1 MTISRES
8 IDRLQSHWAVKAV
21 GAERINAAH
30 NAAAVMYVDANLGA
44 QLKRR
49 SGHEENATR
58 LIQDVALAYE
68 VAASEQIDEL
78 AKAATAAPGSEV
90 ELCEA
95 AAHEAFGLLRS
106 LPLQTDSLEQLVRQ
120 VLQLGAL
127 AYCSDRWAEF
137 RSWMR
142 ERNIT
147 PELFQSAGSWDTR
160 VLSDL
165 GQVWV
170 RLLRKDG
177 WADLEGVAETVGRL
191 RSEQQENEAA
201 LFGSQDRP
209 ENVQAAG
216 WRLVAL
222 YHWAKLSELV
232 ATYLMQGEPIDVAA
246 QLDFHF
252 DRAIS
257 AAQQS
262 ADPAFVVV
270 LQWQRALAQRMVAG
284 ALWSVT
290 RIGPEIRNVVA
301 TATRHRSMFEMLP
314 PQRIAIQEQG
324 LLDPASAAVVVD
336 LPTSAGKT
344 ILAEFKIVQ
353 AISQFK
359 QDSGWVA
366 YVAPTRALV
375 AQITRRLRRD
385 LGPSG
390 IRVEELTAAVEIDQ
404 IEAGMIAD
412 ASFDVLV
419 ATPEKLHLAI
429 RNAAIERPLALLV
442 LDEAHNIE
450 DVDRGIRIE
459 LLLATVKRD
468 CPQANF
474 LLLMPYVPNGNDLA
488 RWLAPQTGKSISLAT
503 TPWQPNDRLIGLVS
517 AVAPESGRGRGWRLS
532 FEPLLTSGSSMRV
545 SSTYQIG
552 DGPQLDRPFSSIK
565 NDLGRLAGASALTL
579 SERGTAIVICP
590 RIDSVWTIAGELAAE
605 LPEISDPDVALVQR
619 YLATEIS
626 ESYALIGLLS
636 HRVGVHH
643 AGLSDETRTLM
654 EWLAEQGKLRILVAT
669 TGLSQG
675 LNFPVSSIFLA
686 SRNLPS
692 GHFSRP
698 MSPREFWNLAGRAGR
713 VDQDS
718 IGLVGISC
726 KTGDHDSLAE
736 FLSEQAGDLVSR
748 LVVLLDELEDAGRL
762 LNLERSLYN
771 DQWADFR
778 SYVAHLFA
786 QKKNLDAVLAE
797 TELLLR
803 NTFGYASL
811 AESTPTDRDKG
822 VRLLEATRSYAAEL
836 SQHVETTTLADS
848 TGFTPEGIRSAMGAM
863 RQMDSALDVTDWQ
876 PESLFGDIASSALPE
891 LMRVM
896 LQLPQIRDSIDEL
909 GGAGSGIGDRAAKI
923 ASDWVEGVPIKAIA
937 ERYFSETASQ
947 TAALT
952 EATKAIYRNLATAGT
967 WGLTALSKL
976 PTSGIDFASVS
987 ETDLR
992 KINLLGAMLYHGV
1005 NSEAGVVMRMSSVPR
1020 SAANSLG
1027 AEFTQTE
1034 PSTQLLPSEA
1044 RQYLARLSD
1053 ADWGRHVPQGAPLV
1067 GSDLRELW
1075 HVLSGGARR
1084 NLDDKAQTPSPSGE
1098 PPSPDPVRTTR

>member
-1 MTISRES
+1 MTASQS
-8 IDRLQSHWAVKAV
+8 SLTRLESHWAIAAV
-21 GAERINAAH
+21 GAERIAAAH
-30 NAAAVMYVDANLGA
+30 DAAAELHVETNLGRQLRRETQPA
-44 QLKRR
+44 QD
-49 SGHEENATR
+49 TR
-58 LIQDVALAYE
+58 ALIQDVAFAYE
-68 VAASEQIDEL
+68 IAASELVDEL
-78 AKAATAAPGSEV
+78 AKASTTLPGSEA
-90 ELCEA
+90 ELAEA

-106 LPLQTDSLEQLVRQ
+106 LPLNTDSLEELVRQ

-142 ERNIT
+142 EREVT
-147 PELFQSAGSWDTR
+147 PERFRSSGSWDLR
-160 VLSDL
+160 VLGDL
-165 GQVWV
+165 GQIWT

-177 WADLEGVAETVGRL
+177 WADLEGVAETVARL
-191 RSEQQENEAA
+191 RSDQQENEEA
-201 LFGSQDRP
+201 LFNAQNRP
-209 ENVQAAG
+209 EDVHAAG

-232 ATYLMQGEPIDVAA
+232 ATYLMQGEPVDVTT

-270 LQWQRALAQRMVAG
+270 LQWQRAMAQRMVAG

-301 TATRHRSMFEMLP
+301 TATRQRSMFEMLP
-314 PQRIAIQEQG
+314 PQRVAIQEQG

-359 QDSGWVA
+359 QDRGWVA

-375 AQITRRLRRD
+375 SQITRRLRRD

-390 IRVEELTAAVEIDQ
+390 VRVEELTSAVEIDE
-404 IEAGMIAD
+404 IEAGMFSD
-412 ASFDVLV
+412 AAFDVLV

-429 RNAAIERPLALLV
+429 RNAAIDRPLALLV

-450 DVDRGIRIE
+450 DADRGIRIE

-474 LLLMPYVPNGNDLA
+474 LLLMPNVPNGEDLA
-488 RWLAPQTGKSISLAT
+488 RWLAPRTGKSISLAS

-517 AVAPESGRGRGWRLS
+517 AAAPLSGRGRNWTLN
-532 FEPLLTSGSSMRV
+532 FEPLVTSGSSMRV
-545 SSTYQIG
+545 SGIYKIG
-552 DGPQLDRPFSSIK
+552 DGPQLNRSFSAIK

-579 SERGTAIVICP
+579 SERGTAIVICS
-590 RIDSVWTIAGELAAE
+590 RIDSVWTVAGELAAQ
-605 LPEISDPDVALVQR
+605 LPEIDDPDIALVQR

-626 ESYALIGLLS
+626 EEYALIELLS
-636 HRVGVHH
+636 RHVGVHH

-675 LNFPVSSIFLA
+675 LNFPVSSILLA

-692 GHFSRP
+692 GRVSRP

-718 IGLVGISC
+718 IGVVGISC
-726 KTGDHDSLAE
+726 KDGDYEALVKFVSK
-736 FLSEQAGDLVSR
+736 QAGDLVSR

-803 NTFGYASL
+803 NTFGYSSL
-811 AESTPTDRDKG
+811 AESTPAQRQKG
-822 VRLLEATRSYAAEL
+822 FRLLEATRSYAAEL
-836 SQHVETTTLADS
+836 AQNVETATLADS
-848 TGFTPEGIRSAMGAM
+848 TGFTPEGIRSAMQGM
-863 RQMDSALDVTDWQ
+863 RQMDSILNVGDWQ
-876 PESLFGDIASSALPE
+876 PGSLFGDVSTSALPD

-896 LQLPQIRDSIDEL
+896 LQLPQIKDSIDEL
-909 GGAGSGIGDRAAKI
+909 SGMGSGIGDRAAKI
-923 ASDWVEGVPIKAIA
+923 AIDWVEGVSIKSIA
-937 ERYFSETASQ
+937 ERYFGDSTNP

-976 PTSGIDFASVS
+976 PTSGIDFDSVS
-987 ETDLR
+987 ESDLR
-992 KINLLGAMLYHGV
+992 NINLLGAMLYHGV
-1005 NSEAGVVMRMSSVPR
+1005 NTEAGVVMRMSSVPR
-1020 SAANSLG
+1020 TAANSLG
-1027 AEFTQTE
+1027 AEFAQTRTSVE
-1034 PSTQLLPSEA
+1034 MRPSFAREFLSQLSE
-1044 RQYLARLSD
+1044 S
-1053 ADWGRHVPQGAPLV
+1053 DWGRHVPQGSPLA

-1075 HVLSGGARR
+1075 QVLSGGTGSVGVATE
-1084 NLDDKAQTPSPSGE
+1084 NADPTQTSAS
-1098 PPSPDPVRTTR
+1098 R

>member
-1 MTISRES
+1 MTISREAIS
-8 IDRLQSHWAVKAV
+8 RLKSHWAI
-21 GAERINAAH
+21 GAIGADRVAAAH
-30 NAAAVMYVDANLGA
+30 DAAAAMHVDANLGR
-44 QLKRR
+44 QLRR
-49 SGHEENATR
+49 DDSQDPGVQA
-58 LIQDVALAYE
+58 LIQDVAFAYE
-68 VAASEQIDEL
+68 IVASEGIEALAMVSASSAASDAEI
-78 AKAATAAPGSEV
+78 A
-90 ELCEA
+90 EA
-95 AAHEAFGLLRS
+95 AAHEAFGLLRA
-106 LPLQTDSLEQLVRQ
+106 LPLKLDSLEGLVHQ

-137 RSWMR
+137 RAWMR
-142 ERNIT
+142 EHEVS
-147 PELFQSAGSWDTR
+147 PALFQSDGSWDTR

-165 GQVWV
+165 GQIWT

-177 WADLEGVAETVGRL
+177 WQDLEGVAEIVARL
-191 RSEQQENEAA
+191 RAEQKENEEL
-201 LFGSQDRP
+201 LFSARSRP
-209 ENVQAAG
+209 EDLQVAG

-222 YHWAKLSELV
+222 YHWARLSELV
-232 ATYLMQGEPIDVAA
+232 ATYLMQGEPADIAT

-270 LQWQRALAQRMVAG
+270 LQWQRVMAQRMAAG

-290 RIGPEIRNVVA
+290 RIGPEIRSIVE
-301 TATRHRSMFEMLP
+301 TATRQRSMFEMLP

-359 QDSGWVA
+359 QDQGWVA
-366 YVAPTRALV
+366 YVAPTRAFV
-375 AQITRRLRRD
+375 SQITRRLRSD

-390 IRVEELTAAVEIDQ
+390 IRVEELTSAVEIDE
-404 IEAGMIAD
+404 IEAGMLNE
-412 ASFDVLV
+412 SPFDVLV

-429 RNAAIERPLALLV
+429 RNAAIARPLALLV

-450 DVDRGIRIE
+450 DSDRGIRIE

-468 CPQANF
+468 CAQANF
-474 LLLMPYVPNGNDLA
+474 LLLMPYVPNGDDLA

-503 TPWQPNDRLIGLVS
+503 TPWQPNDRLIGLVA
-517 AVAPESGRGRGWRLS
+517 AVPPVGGRGRDWRLS
-532 FEPLLTSGSSMRV
+532 FEPLLTSGSSMNI
-545 SSTYQIG
+545 SGLYQIG
-552 DGPQLDRPFSSIK
+552 DGPQLDRTFSDIK
-565 NDLGRLAGASALTL
+565 KNLSGLAGASALTL

-590 RIDSVWTIAGELAAE
+590 TIPTVWTIAEELSGR
-605 LPEISDPDVALVQR
+605 LPEVGDPDIALVQR

-626 ESYALIGLLS
+626 EDYALIALLAR
-636 HRVGVHH
+636 RVGVHH
-643 AGLSDETRTLM
+643 AGLSDETRALM

-675 LNFPVSSIFLA
+675 LNFPVSSILLA

-692 GHFSRP
+692 GKFNRP
-698 MSPREFWNLAGRAGR
+698 MSSREFWNLAGRAGR

-718 IGLVGISC
+718 IGVVGISC
-726 KTGDHDSLAE
+726 KEGDREPLAQ
-736 FLSEQAGDLVSR
+736 FLSEQAGNLVSR

-786 QKKNLDAVLAE
+786 QKKNLDAVLSE

-803 NTFGYASL
+803 NTFGYSSL
-811 AESTPTDRDKG
+811 AEASPAERQKG

-836 SQHVETTTLADS
+836 AQNVETTTLADS
-848 TGFTPEGIRSAMGAM
+848 TGFTPEGIRSAMGEM
-863 RQMDSALDVTDWQ
+863 RRMDKSLDVSDWQ
-876 PESLFGDIASSALPE
+876 PGSLFGDMASSALPD

-909 GGAGSGIGDRAAKI
+909 SGVGAGIGDRAAKI
-923 ASDWVEGVPIKAIA
+923 AMDWVAGVSIKSIA
-937 ERYFSETASQ
+937 ERYFGDAASP

-967 WGLTALSKL
+967 WGITALSKL
-976 PTSGIDFASVS
+976 PTSGIDFENIS

-992 KINLLGAMLYHGV
+992 SINLLGAMLYHGV
-1005 NSEAGVVMRMSSVPR
+1005 NTEAGIVMRMSSVPR
-1020 SAANSLG
+1020 TAANSLG
-1027 AEFTQTE
+1027 GEFARDHE
-1034 PSTQLLPSEA
+1034 AGSLRPSDA
-1044 RQYLARLSD
+1044 REFLSRLSD
-1053 ADWGRHVPQGAPLV
+1053 ADWSRHVPRGSELA
-1067 GSDLRELW
+1067 GSDLRNLW
-1075 HVLSGGARR
+1075 HVLSG
-1084 NLDDKAQTPSPSGE
+1084 SSGD
-1098 PPSPDPVRTTR
+1098 PGVRSAVSSPDRAPSTSS

>member
-1 MTISRES
+1 MTVSRDS
-8 IDRLQSHWAVKAV
+8 LSRLQSHWAVAAV
-21 GAERINAAH
+21 GEERIIAAR
-30 NAAAVMYVDANLGA
+30 AAAAALHIETNLGG
-44 QLKRR
+44 QLRR
-49 SGHEENATR
+49 ESR
-58 LIQDVALAYE
+58 LSQEAETLIHDVAFAYE
-68 VAASEQIDEL
+68 IAASEQVDEL
-78 AKAATAAPGSEV
+78 AKVSTTLPGSDA
-90 ELCEA
+90 ELAEA

-106 LPLQTDSLEQLVRQ
+106 LPLETDSLEELVRQ

-142 ERNIT
+142 EREVT
-147 PELFQSAGSWDTR
+147 PERFQSSGPWDSR

-165 GQVWV
+165 GQVWT

-177 WADLEGVAETVGRL
+177 WADLSGVAETIARL
-191 RSEQQENEAA
+191 RSEQQENEEA
-201 LFGSQDRP
+201 LLQAKDRP
-209 ENVQAAG
+209 QEVHAAG

-222 YHWAKLSELV
+222 YHWARLSELV
-232 ATYLMQGEPIDVAA
+232 ATYLMQGEPADISSH
-246 QLDFHF
+246 LDFHF

-262 ADPAFVVV
+262 ADSAFVVV
-270 LQWQRALAQRMVAG
+270 LRWQRAMVQRMVAG

-290 RIGPEIRNVVA
+290 RIGPEIRSVVA
-301 TATRHRSMFEMLP
+301 TATRQRSLFEMLP
-314 PQRIAIQEQG
+314 PQRVAIQEQG

-359 QDSGWVA
+359 QDRGWVA

-375 AQITRRLRRD
+375 SQITRRLRRD

-390 IRVEELTAAVEIDQ
+390 IGVEELTSAVEIDE
-404 IEAGMIAD
+404 IEARMLGDSA
-412 ASFDVLV
+412 FDVLV

-429 RNAAIERPLALLV
+429 RNTAIERPLALLV

-450 DVDRGIRIE
+450 DADRGIRIE

-474 LLLMPYVPNGNDLA
+474 LLLMPYVPNGEDLA
-488 RWLAPQTGKSISLAT
+488 RWLAPRTGKSISLAS

-517 AVAPESGRGRGWRLS
+517 ATAPSSGRGRDWTLD

-545 SSTYQIG
+545 SGMYRIG
-552 DGPQLDRPFSSIK
+552 DGPQLDRPYSKMK

-579 SERGTAIVICP
+579 SERGTAIVICSS
-590 RIDSVWTIAGELAAE
+590 INSVWTVASELSA
-605 LPEISDPDVALVQR
+605 LLLQVDDPDIALVQR
-619 YLATEIS
+619 YLTAEIS
-626 ESYALIGLLS
+626 ENYALIELLS
-636 HRVGVHH
+636 RRIGVHH

-675 LNFPVSSIFLA
+675 LNFPVSSILLA

-692 GHFSRP
+692 GRLSRR

-718 IGLVGISC
+718 IGVVGISC
-726 KTGDHDSLAE
+726 KDGDHDALVK
-736 FLSEQAGDLVSR
+736 FVSEQAGDLVSR

-803 NTFGYASL
+803 NTFGYSSL
-811 AESTPTDRDKG
+811 AESTHDQRLKG
-822 VRLLEATRSYAAEL
+822 FRLLEATRSYAAEL
-836 SQHVETTTLADS
+836 AQNVETATLADS
-848 TGFTPEGIRSAMGAM
+848 TGFTPEGIRSAMNEMRRIGAV
-863 RQMDSALDVTDWQ
+863 LDVGDWQ
-876 PESLFGDIASSALPE
+876 PGSLFGDVSTSALPD

-909 GGAGSGIGDRAAKI
+909 GGIGSGIGDRAARI
-923 ASDWVEGVPIKAIA
+923 ASDWVEGVSIKIIA
-937 ERYFSETASQ
+937 ERYFGGDAS
-947 TAALT
+947 TVALT

-976 PTSGIDFASVS
+976 PTSGIDFESVS
-987 ETDLR
+987 ELDLR
-992 KINLLGAMLYHGV
+992 NINLLGAMLYHGV
-1005 NSEAGVVMRMSSVPR
+1005 NTEAGVVMRMSSVPR
-1020 SAANSLG
+1020 TAAISLG
-1027 AEFTQTE
+1027 AEFAQTRTSTE
-1034 PSTQLLPSEA
+1034 LRPSHA
-1044 RQYLARLSD
+1044 REFLAQLSD
-1053 ADWGRHVPQGAPLV
+1053 SDWGRHVPQGTPLV
-1067 GSDLRELW
+1067 GSDLREIW
-1075 HVLSGGARR
+1075 QVLSGSTSDSGSATEIV
-1084 NLDDKAQTPSPSGE
+1084 DHAQEFPLRPS
-1098 PPSPDPVRTTR
+1098 

>member
-8 IDRLQSHWAVKAV
+8 IARLQSHWAVSAV
-21 GAERINAAH
+21 GADRIAAAH
-30 NAAAVMYVDANLGA
+30 AAAAAMHIEANLGA
-44 QLKRR
+44 QLRR
-49 SGHEENATR
+49 GAPADDAKA

-68 VAASEQIDEL
+68 VAAGEQIDEL
-78 AKAATAAPGSEV
+78 ARASTSIRGSEA
-90 ELCEA
+90 ELAEA
-95 AAHEAFGLLRS
+95 AAHQAFGLLRS
-106 LPLQTDSLEQLVRQ
+106 LPLRTESLEELVRQ

-142 ERNIT
+142 ERGVT
-147 PELFQSAGSWDTR
+147 PERFSSSGSWDSQ
-160 VLSDL
+160 VLADL
-165 GQVWV
+165 GQIWTL
-170 RLLRKDG
+170 LLRKDG
-177 WADLEGVAETVGRL
+177 WADLEGVAKVVARL
-191 RSEQQENEAA
+191 RSEQQESEAA
-201 LFGSQDRP
+201 LFEAQDRP
-209 ENVQAAG
+209 ENVHAAG

-222 YHWAKLSELV
+222 YHWARLSELV
-232 ATYLMQGEPIDVAA
+232 ATYLMQGEPADVTV

-257 AAQQS
+257 SARQS

-270 LQWQRALAQRMVAG
+270 LQWQRAMAQRMVAG

-290 RIGPEIRNVVA
+290 RIGPEIRNVVL
-301 TATRHRSMFEMLP
+301 TATRQRSMFEMLP

-359 QDSGWVA
+359 EDRGWVA

-375 AQITRRLRRD
+375 SQITRRLRRD

-390 IRVEELTAAVEIDQ
+390 IRVEELTAAVEIDE
-404 IEAGMIAD
+404 IEAGMLND
-412 ASFDVLV
+412 SVFDVLV

-429 RNAAIERPLALLV
+429 RNAAIERPLALIV

-450 DVDRGIRIE
+450 NADRGIRIE

-474 LLLMPYVPNGNDLA
+474 LLLMPHVPNGDDLA
-488 RWLAPQTGKSISLAT
+488 RWLAPRTGKSISLAT

-517 AVAPESGRGRGWRLS
+517 AIAPDNGKARDWRLQ
-532 FEPLLTSGSSMRV
+532 FEPLLTSGSSMLV
-545 SSTYQIG
+545 SGTYQIG
-552 DGPQLDRPFSSIK
+552 DGPQLDRPYSGIK

-590 RIDSVWTIAGELAAE
+590 RIDSVWTIAGELAQQ
-605 LPEISDPDVALVQR
+605 LPEDDDPDIALVQR

-626 ESYALIGLLS
+626 DSYVLIELLA

-643 AGLSDETRTLM
+643 AGLSDETRALM
-654 EWLAEQGKLRILVAT
+654 EWLAELGKIRILVAT

-675 LNFPVSSIFLA
+675 LNFPVSSILLA
-686 SRNLPS
+686 SRNLP
-692 GHFSRP
+692 GGGFSRP

-718 IGLVGISC
+718 IGIVGLSCRDGDYGAIS
-726 KTGDHDSLAE
+726 E
-736 FLSEQAGDLVSR
+736 FLSVQAGDLVSR
-748 LVVLLDELEDAGRL
+748 LVVLLNELEDAGRL

-803 NTFGYASL
+803 NTFGYSSL
-811 AESTPTDRDKG
+811 AESTPKDRQKG
-822 VRLLEATRSYAAEL
+822 LRLLEATRSYAAEL
-836 SQHVETTTLADS
+836 AQNVETTTLADS
-848 TGFTPEGIRSAMGAM
+848 TGFTPEGIRSAMREM
-863 RQMDSALDVTDWQ
+863 RQMDNTLAAADWQ
-876 PESLFGDIASSALPE
+876 PESLFGDVASSALPE

-909 GGAGSGIGDRAAKI
+909 SGVGSGIGDRAAKI
-923 ASDWVEGVPIKAIA
+923 ATDWVDGVSIKLIA
-937 ERYFSETASQ
+937 ERYFGDAATP

-976 PTSGIDFASVS
+976 PTSGIDFDSIS
-987 ETDLR
+987 ESDLR
-992 KINLLGAMLYHGV
+992 NINLLGAMLYHGV
-1005 NSEAGVVMRMSSVPR
+1005 NTEAGVVMRMSSVPR
-1020 SAANSLG
+1020 TSANSLG
-1027 AEFTQTE
+1027 AEFVETLSSPT
-1034 PSTQLLPSEA
+1034 LRPSEA
-1044 RQYLARLSD
+1044 REFLTHLSD
-1053 ADWGRHVPQGAPLV
+1053 SDWGRHVPQGSPLA
-1067 GSDLRELW
+1067 GSDLRAVW
-1075 HVLSGGARR
+1075 QVLSGNNAEAARES
-1084 NLDDKAQTPSPSGE
+1084 LESIPI
-1098 PPSPDPVRTTR
+1098 RTR

>member
-1 MTISRES
+1 MTISQES
-8 IDRLQSHWAVKAV
+8 FDRLQSHWAVSAV
-21 GAERINAAH
+21 GVERVAAAH
-30 NAAAVMYVDANLGA
+30 KAATAMYVDANLGA
-44 QLKRR
+44 QLK
-49 SGHEENATR
+49 SAAGADHNASR
-58 LIQDVALAYE
+58 LIEDVALAYE
-68 VAASEQIDEL
+68 LAASERIDEL
-78 AKAATAAPGSEV
+78 AKASTVIPGSLA
-90 ELCEA
+90 ELAEA
-95 AAHEAFGLLRS
+95 AAHEAFALLRS
-106 LPLQTDSLEQLVRQ
+106 LPLRTDSLEELVRQ

-127 AYCSDRWAEF
+127 AYRSDRWAEF

-142 ERNIT
+142 ERDIT
-147 PELFQSAGSWDTR
+147 PERFQSSGTWDSR

-165 GQVWV
+165 GQIWT

-191 RSEQQENEAA
+191 RADQLENEVELFAA
-201 LFGSQDRP
+201 KDRP
-209 ENVQAAG
+209 ENVHAAG

-222 YHWAKLSELV
+222 YHWARLSELV
-232 ATYLMQGEPIDVAA
+232 ATYLMQGEPVDVST

-270 LQWQRALAQRMVAG
+270 LQWQRAMSQRMVAG

-301 TATRHRSMFEMLP
+301 TVTRHRSMFEMLP
-314 PQRIAIQEQG
+314 PQRVAIQEQG

-359 QDSGWVA
+359 QDRGWVA

-390 IRVEELTAAVEIDQ
+390 IRVEELTAAVEIDE
-404 IEAGMIAD
+404 IEAGMLSD
-412 ASFDVLV
+412 SVFDVLV

-429 RNAAIERPLALLV
+429 RNAAVDRPLALLV

-450 DVDRGIRIE
+450 DADRGIRIE

-474 LLLMPYVPNGNDLA
+474 LLLMPYVPNGDDLA
-488 RWLAPQTGKSISLAT
+488 RWLAPRTGKSISLAT

-517 AVAPESGRGRGWRLS
+517 ATAPTSGRGRDWRLD

-545 SSTYQIG
+545 SGTYQIG
-552 DGPQLDRPFSSIK
+552 ERPQLDRTYSGIK

-579 SERGTAIVICP
+579 SERGTAIVICST
-590 RIDSVWTIAGELAAE
+590 ISSVWNVAGELATK
-605 LPEISDPDVALVQR
+605 LPQLSDPDIALVQR

-626 ESYALIGLLS
+626 EDYALIRLLS
-636 HRVGVHH
+636 HQVGVHH

-675 LNFPVSSIFLA
+675 LNFPVSSILLA

-692 GHFSRP
+692 GKFSRP
-698 MSPREFWNLAGRAGR
+698 MRPREFWNLAGRAGR

-718 IGLVGISC
+718 IGIVGISC
-726 KTGDHDSLAE
+726 KEGDRDSLVE
-736 FLSEQAGDLVSR
+736 FVSGQAGDLVSR
-748 LVVLLDELEDAGRL
+748 LVTLLDELEDAGRL
-762 LNLERSLYN
+762 LDLDKSLYN

-803 NTFGYASL
+803 NTFGYSSL
-811 AESTPTDRDKG
+811 AESTPAEREKG
-822 VRLLEATRSYAAEL
+822 FKLLEATRSYAAEL
-836 SQHVETTTLADS
+836 AQHVETATLADS

-863 RQMDSALDVTDWQ
+863 REMDSALDVSDWQ
-876 PESLFGDIASSALPE
+876 PDSLFGDVASSALPD

-896 LQLPQIRDSIDEL
+896 LQLPQIRGSIDEL
-909 GGAGSGIGDRAAKI
+909 GGVGSGIGDRAAKI
-923 ASDWVEGVPIKAIA
+923 ASDWVEGVPIKLIA
-937 ERYFSETASQ
+937 ERYFGNAESP

-952 EATKAIYRNLATAGT
+952 DATKAIYRNLATAGT

-976 PTSGIDFASVS
+976 PTSGIDFESVS
-987 ETDLR
+987 ESDLR
-992 KINLLGAMLYHGV
+992 NVNLLGAMLYHGV
-1005 NSEAGVVMRMSSVPR
+1005 NTEAGVVMRMSSVPR
-1020 SAANSLG
+1020 TAANSLG
-1027 AEFTQTE
+1027 AEFVERQ
-1034 PSTQLLPSEA
+1034 SSAQLRPSEA
-1044 RQYLARLSD
+1044 REFLASLSD
-1053 ADWGRHVPQGAPLV
+1053 SDWDRHVPQGAPLV

-1075 HVLSGGARR
+1075 HVLSGSSGTSPDEAIA
-1084 NLDDKAQTPSPSGE
+1084 AQTPSP
-1098 PPSPDPVRTTR
+1098 R